1 MSQVNKVDFGPCLEI
16 LQIEVINAGWKEPV
30 PGGGCLTNI
39 IVVLPRL
46 EDAKGIKNVL
56 VRGGFTVT
64 GICTTGAQA
73 ISQMDG
79 LQGGLVVCG
88 YKLTD
93 MVYSELHEC
102 LPPGFE
108 MLLIASGHLLGQ
120 CGEGGIMCLTMP
132 LKTGELLSTVGM
144 MAESIEHRRRKAKQE
159 PKTRTVEEEAAVRK
173 AKELLMDRNHMSEGE
188 AHRYLQ
194 KCSMDS
200 GTNMAETALM
210 VLAMR
215 HEK

>member
-1 MSQVNKVDFGPCLEI
+1 MI
-16 LQIEVINAGWKEPV
+16 
-30 PGGGCLTNI
+30 NI
-39 IVVLPRL
+39 IIALPRL
-46 EDAKGIKNVL
+46 EDARGIKNVL

-64 GICTTGAQA
+64 GTCTTGAQA
-73 ISQMDG
+73 ISLADG
-79 LQGGLVVCG
+79 LHGGIVICG

-102 LPPGFE
+102 LPSGFE
-108 MLLIASGHLLGQ
+108 LLLIASGHLLGQ
-120 CGEGGIMCLTMP
+120 CEEGGIMCLSMP

-144 MAESIEHRRRKAKQE
+144 MEESIRRRRRRARLE
-159 PKTRTVEEEAAVRK
+159 PRARNAGEEEAIKK
-173 AKELLMDRNHMSEGE
+173 AKELLMARNHMSEEE

-210 VLAMR
+210 VLAMT
-215 HEK
+215 